1 LSFGQ
6 LERDGFDTAGS
17 TPMSDINVTPLVD
30 VMLVLPVIFM
40 ITAPLMVS
48 RLKIDLP
55 QAQAT
60 APVKT
65 AGSVSVVLD
74 REQRLFVDERPVAAE
89 ALERQLS
96 DLARSDP
103 DTEVLLR
110 VDAGVPYGRV
120 AALIGQ
126 VQAAGLS
133 RIGFVAEPPAAG
145 R

>member
-1 LSFGQ
+1 MAFAT
-6 LERDGFDTAGS
+6 FDRRQAGA
-17 TPMSDINVTPLVD
+17 PVAEINMVPLID
-30 VMLVLPVIFM
+30 VLLVLLVIFM
-40 ITAPLMVS
+40 VTAPLMVS
-48 RLKIDLP
+48 GLKIDLP

-74 REQRLFVDERPVAAE
+74 RELRLFVDERPVAAE
-89 ALERQLS
+89 ALERQLTE
-96 DLARSDP
+96 LARSDP

-110 VDAGVPYGRV
+110 VDAAVPYGRV

-133 RIGFVAEPPAAG
+133 RIGFVSQPEG
-145 R
+145 SSL